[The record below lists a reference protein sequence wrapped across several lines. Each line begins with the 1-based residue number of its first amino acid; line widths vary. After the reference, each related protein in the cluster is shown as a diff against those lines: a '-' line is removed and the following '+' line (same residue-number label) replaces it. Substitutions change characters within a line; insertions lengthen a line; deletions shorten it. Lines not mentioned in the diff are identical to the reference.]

1 MSLFLVFG
9 EPLVFRLISASAQ
22 AEFILVQFHVTR
34 MRKIIPPIIGC
45 PMLLVFLVL
54 RQSKTDI

>member
-22 AEFILVQFHVTR
+22 AEFILVQYPVTR
-34 MRKIIPPIIGC
+34 IRKMIPPSIGC
-45 PMLLVFLVL
+45 PMPLA
-54 RQSKTDI
+54 